1 MRMLGSLRWFKR
13 PIMFGLASLGI
24 VLALIGLLSLELQR
38 SYNREVDYATEV
50 TGALAKTLEQQLLAS
65 MGQIDLLEQEAAVQY
80 AAYRSGTG
88 LPAKDINGMLARHLA
103 RVPGL
108 LSLRLINEN
117 GDYVFDASGSPS
129 PANVGDRR
137 YFRVHKE
144 SPSVGLFPEGPL
156 FSRVVSQWTLTFSR
170 GVRAADNSFL
180 GIVQSSIQTD
190 ALAGAFD
197 RLGLKGTDNVTLLNG
212 EGVLVARY
220 PNLPDLIGKPSIS
233 ETLKGFI
240 NGQVRGAVYSAP
252 SGADGRMR
260 LYTLRRI
267 GDYPFYVLV
276 GISYD
281 TILGGW
287 RRTATVYGG
296 LTACL
301 LLGAALL
308 TIRTVKRYGSTVRQ
322 AEDQRRLTAEVF
334 ANSLE
339 GFIVCDHDGRIISAN
354 RAMGNITGY
363 AVEEI
368 IGQTPA
374 IFKSGVQDKEF
385 YRTFW
390 DSLNTT
396 GQWQGEI
403 WNRRKSG
410 DIFPE
415 WLSVSVVPDEQG
427 QPLRYVAVFTDISET
442 KAVQR
447 QLEFFN
453 SELLRLAEVMAHHLQ
468 EPVRMMMV
476 YCQRLKTAVEGQV
489 LSTEVSG
496 PLAIIEQQAKRLR
509 ALIRDI
515 QRYLAVAEPMG
526 KVPPLSLTEAVQA
539 AIARRAEDLQ
549 KIGAKVE
556 VGENLPSVA
565 IDRGRLVD
573 MFDAVFDNS
582 IRYRRPDRP
591 LIISLRAETKGRRV
605 TIHIADNGIGIDPQY
620 RDRVFRVFERL
631 NQTPDPEGTGI
642 GLAIVRRVVEHCG
655 GRVWIEDS
663 PDGGTTLGLDLPTA
677 G

>member
-1 MRMLGSLRWFKR
+1 MRMIRLVRWFKR

-24 VLALIGLLSLELQR
+24 VLALISLLSLELRR
-38 SYNREVDYATEV
+38 SYNREVHYATEV

-65 MGQIDLLEQEAAVQY
+65 MGQIDLLEQEAAIQY

-88 LPAKDINGMLARHLA
+88 LPTKDMNGMLARHLA

-137 YFRVHKE
+137 YFRVHQE

-170 GVRAADNSFL
+170 GVRGPDNSFF

-197 RLGLKGTDNVTLLNG
+197 RVGLSGTDNLTLLNG

-233 ETLKGFI
+233 NALKGLI
-240 NGQVRGAVYSAP
+240 DGKVRDAVYSAA

-267 GDYPFYVLV
+267 GDHPFYVLV

-281 TILGGW
+281 TILDGW

-296 LTACL
+296 LSACL
-301 LLGAALL
+301 ALGAALL
-308 TIRTVKRYGSTVRQ
+308 TVRTVKRYGSTVRQ
-322 AEDQRRLTAEVF
+322 AEEQRRLTAEVF
-334 ANSLE
+334 ASSLE
-339 GFIVCDHDGRIISAN
+339 GFVVCDRDGRIISAN
-354 RAMGNITGY
+354 RAMGDITGY
-363 AVEEI
+363 AVDEI

-374 IFKSGVQDKEF
+374 IFKSGVHDAEF
-385 YRTFW
+385 YRAFW
-390 DSLNTT
+390 DSLNSQ
-396 GQWQGEI
+396 GRWQGEI

-415 WLSVSVVPDEQG
+415 WLSVSVVSDELG

-468 EPVRMMMV
+468 EPVRMVIV
-476 YCQRLKTAVEGQV
+476 YCQRLKSALEGKD
-489 LSTEVSG
+489 LAAGAAG
-496 PLAIIEQQAKRLR
+496 PLAIIEQQTKRLR
-509 ALIRDI
+509 TLIRDM
-515 QRYLAVAEPMG
+515 QRYLAVAEPVG
-526 KVPPLSLTEAVQA
+526 KVAPLSLSEAVGA
-539 AIARRAEDLQ
+539 AVARRAKELQ
-549 KIGAKVE
+549 EIGAKLEVE
-556 VGENLPSVA
+556 PGLPSVA

-582 IRYRRPDRP
+582 IRYRRPDHP
-591 LIISLRAETKGRRV
+591 LVISVSAEIKGRRV
-605 TIHIADNGIGIDPQY
+605 ALRVADNGIGIEPQY
-620 RDRVFRVFERL
+620 RDRVFRVFERV

-642 GLAIVRRVVEHCG
+642 GLAIVRRVVEHSG
-655 GRVWIEDS
+655 GQIWIEDT
-663 PDGGTTLGLDLPTA
+663 PDGGTTLRFDLPAA